1 MSTFGG
7 ARVTAL
13 LSMDARRPADI
24 KLKGLFSSNAFENFG
39 GLFFMYF
46 YIRNVDCPAMKR

>member
-7 ARVTAL
+7 AL
-13 LSMDARRPADI
+13 LSMDARRAADI
-24 KLKGLFSSNAFENFG
+24 KLKWLFSSNAFEIRA

-46 YIRNVDCPAMKR
+46 SIRNVDYPAMKR